1 MPIRK
6 IYISLSYHTQI
17 IDFIHSSRSH
27 YGINRE
33 QVERVDNGH
42 FDDEYRYNQW
52 LRATSRHTVELDHSK
67 LPTTNT
73 VGSLPTPQLKQP
85 YDQNN
90 SLPDN
95 NNNTDNSNTD
105 NNDNKDNQLKKDNT
119 KGTVGAV
126 ALDIYGN
133 LAAATSTGR

>member
-1 MPIRK
+1 M
-6 IYISLSYHTQI
+6 
-17 IDFIHSSRSH
+17 
-27 YGINRE
+27 
-33 QVERVDNGH
+33 DNGH

-52 LRATSRHTVELDHSK
+52 LRANSRHTVELDHSK

-95 NNNTDNSNTD
+95 NNTD
-105 NNDNKDNQLKKDNT
+105 NNDNNDNKENQLKKDNT

-133 LAAATSTGR
+133 LAAATSTGS